1 MGARDDMI
9 GKLARYLFYDS
20 MNMTGHMGDITWSHV
35 STTIHLYWTGKAERL
50 LNMNPELAIVD
61 RSADLPEARM
71 HPPEGVLIRFIQ
83 DMRKEGWVKE
93 VREN

>member
-20 MNMTGHMGDITWSHV
+20 MDIVNPRGDITWGHV
-35 STTIHLYWTGKAERL
+35 STTIHLYWIGKAGRL
-50 LNMNPELAIVD
+50 LGLNPELAIVD
-61 RSADLPEARM
+61 RNADPPEARM

-83 DMRKEGWVKE
+83 DMKKEGWVKE
-93 VREN
+93 VK